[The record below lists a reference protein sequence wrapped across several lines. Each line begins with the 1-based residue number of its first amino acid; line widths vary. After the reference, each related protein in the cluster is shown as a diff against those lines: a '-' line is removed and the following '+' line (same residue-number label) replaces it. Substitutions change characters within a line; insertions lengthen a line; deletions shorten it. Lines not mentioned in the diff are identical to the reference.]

1 MDGGVVLRQLFQDRE
16 HHVLA
21 AQGAGVLDLHA
32 FGEFKQL
39 GWRLVLQVLEIHRER
54 RWVVVLGDVVQGSA
68 FLNTVA
74 GTEVP
79 VRRGSRQKIAIT
91 RTWDMPRAGNRFLSM
106 GRK

>member
-1 MDGGVVLRQLFQDRE
+1 
-16 HHVLA
+16 
-21 AQGAGVLDLHA
+21 
-32 FGEFKQL
+32 
-39 GWRLVLQVLEIHRER
+39 VLQVLEIHRGR

-74 GTEVP
+74 GMEVP
-79 VRRGSRQKIAIT
+79 ERQGSRQKIAIN